1 MPRSLRDGVIVR
13 PRNGAGYRP
22 VCWLSKSAAIVFVW
36 RLKMKHMKHVTALAV
51 AGIGLVTAGGAS
63 AATLDVP
70 DGWNRANVVVGP
82 NFTGTDEQTGESIVY
97 DRDVTGGTE
106 GAVTN
111 GKIVYDYPEANGPG
125 IKTVEGPVDTGGN
138 DLAGCI
144 MASSDS
150 TCDGPRQSGKRLKQ
164 HITGLGPTDLVFNT
178 DPAVTITPVTDDDGN
193 TLDGDIGY
201 RVFHKLTN
209 QTGGPLAGFTLSLG
223 TGVGD
228 GFTASASGDGLKFS
242 ENFAIGPDS
251 LNAYAQFPA
260 GLFGEPI
267 PQNGNLGGFFD
278 REARSGFTTVFGEDT
293 IETAGFFGSYGDTFG
308 PWLTGA
314 AVPTGLFWDDD
325 DADTED
331 PLIAWILDDGRV
343 EQRRDVEDRVVTNLS
358 EGAFRLFDDL
368 DDFENTDGDLFAALF
383 SGDIED
389 LANVNV
395 NFAID
400 LSGFTGDNFTLR
412 VTATP
417 VPLPATAPLL
427 VAGIGA
433 FAMMRRRKRA
443 RAA

>member
-82 NFTGTDEQTGESIVY
+82 NFTGEDEQTGESIVY

-178 DPAVTITPVTDDDGN
+178 NPEGTITPVLDGEGN
-193 TLDGDIGY
+193 ELDGDIGY

-228 GFTASASGDGLKFS
+228 GFTASSSGDGLKFS

-314 AVPTGLFWDDD
+314 AVPTGVFFDDGND
-325 DADTED
+325 EVED
-331 PLIAWILDDGRV
+331 PLLAWIREDGQV
-343 EQRRDVEDRVVTNLS
+343 EQRRSIDSDGNVTALAED
-358 EGAFRLFDDL
+358 AFALFDTVDA
-368 DDFENTDGDLFAALF
+368 FETALGVGDLLTLA
-383 SGDIED
+383 IED